1 MATAVILDNIKGKT
15 ESIFP
20 IDYSIV
26 EVRDLNVNTL
36 ILDDLKN
43 KTERIFPIDYS
54 LVEIKDLSVNTLITE
69 VLPFRVKFTA
79 IQIQAI
85 GLGNTPGIGL
95 QVIGYSNYIL

>member
-1 MATAVILDNIKGKT
+1 MATAKLLDNLKG
-15 ESIFP
+15 
-20 IDYSIV
+20 
-26 EVRDLNVNTL
+26 
-36 ILDDLKN
+36 

-54 LVEIKDLSVNTLITE
+54 EIQIEDFTRTTIISE

-85 GLGNTPGIGL
+85 GIGNTPPIPL

>member
-1 MATAVILDNIKGKT
+1 MATAKLVDNLKG
-15 ESIFP
+15 
-20 IDYSIV
+20 
-26 EVRDLNVNTL
+26 
-36 ILDDLKN
+36 
-43 KTERIFPIDYS
+43 KTERIFSIDYS
-54 LVEIKDLSVNTLITE
+54 TIKIEDFTRKSVITE